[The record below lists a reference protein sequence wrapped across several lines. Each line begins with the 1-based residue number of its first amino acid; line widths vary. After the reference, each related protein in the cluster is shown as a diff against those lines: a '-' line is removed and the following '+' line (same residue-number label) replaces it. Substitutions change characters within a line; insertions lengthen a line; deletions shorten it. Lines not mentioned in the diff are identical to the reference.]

1 VRVVLDTNVLVSSM
15 IASRGTI
22 GRVLQLLRD
31 DEFVAV
37 YSKPMIHEVIEVLRR
52 PRIQEKYQ
60 IGSQEIYALLRLIV
74 FRGSPV
80 VPITKIY
87 VCRDSKDNKFLEAA
101 VDGEADCIVTGD
113 MDLLTLHPFRGVAIL
128 SPTDSCLS
136 TSFVPL

>member
-1 VRVVLDTNVLVSSM
+1 MRVVLDTNVLVSSM

-113 MDLLTLHPFRGVAIL
+113 MDLLTLHPFRGIAIL
-128 SPTDSCLS
+128 SPTDLIGM
-136 TSFVPL
+136 VEAR

>member
-1 VRVVLDTNVLVSSM
+1 MRVVLDTNVLVSSM

-60 IGSQEIYALLRLIV
+60 IGSQEINALLRLIV

-113 MDLLTLHPFRGVAIL
+113 MDLLTLHPFRGIAIL
-128 SPTDSCLS
+128 SPTDLIGM
-136 TSFVPL
+136 VEAR